1 MKRSVVLAGAAALA
15 LAVTSSAFAAE
26 VKLVGV
32 TYPEGKKISIPFA
45 RTDIAPKAATLEG
58 TLRMEKGQVDI
69 KLAWKMME
77 PAVMFA
83 GNITTYNVWAVTLDG
98 RPENLGEL
106 QVREKKSGEGSFR
119 TGKVNFAI
127 MVTAD
132 VLPGTVVPSELV
144 VFTSGKA
151 DPAKAKSEE
160 FSIET
165 SSLVGEF
172 TRPGNPSIANLTYA
186 AKGSEPIELQQA
198 DKAYNLAVEL
208 KAETVA
214 SKEMDTAKTQ
224 LAQARNSVKGGSKAT
239 VIDYSR
245 RALDSAGTALRLRVQ
260 QILDERLAAEEA
272 RVKAAEEK
280 KRKELEAAKAQ
291 AAAAEAEKARLAAE
305 VARLK
310 AEQEQLKNSIRDA
323 VGKYMQVEET
333 ARGLVVNMGDILFDV
348 NKSTLKKDPEIALA
362 KVSAVLGVFPK
373 VQIRAEGFTDTT
385 GKEELNMKL
394 SAERARSVAAFL
406 VAQGVAADRITH
418 AGYGPANPVGDNAS
432 AEGRA
437 KNRRVELILNQGPV
451 TATPG
456 GMVAPELPVK
466 AKKPAAK

>member
-1 MKRSVVLAGAAALA
+1 MSDTNLAA
-15 LAVTSSAFAAE
+15 T
-26 VKLVGV
+26 
-32 TYPEGKKISIPFA
+32 
-45 RTDIAPKAATLEG
+45 RTDTAEG
-58 TLRMEKGQVDI
+58 ARIID
-69 KLAWKMME
+69 
-77 PAVMFA
+77 
-83 GNITTYNVWAVTLDG
+83 
-98 RPENLGEL
+98 
-106 QVREKKSGEGSFR
+106 
-119 TGKVNFAI
+119 
-127 MVTAD
+127 
-132 VLPGTVVPSELV
+132 
-144 VFTSGKA
+144 GKA
-151 DPAKAKSEE
+151 
-160 FSIET
+160 
-165 SSLVGEF
+165 V
-172 TRPGNPSIANLTYA
+172 A
-186 AKGSEPIELQQA
+186 A
-198 DKAYNLAVEL
+198 D
-208 KAETVA
+208 
-214 SKEMDTAKTQ
+214 
-224 LAQARNSVKGGSKAT
+224 
-239 VIDYSR
+239 
-245 RALDSAGTALRLRVQ
+245 LRERV
-260 QILDERLAAEEA
+260 
-272 RVKAAEEK
+272 
-280 KRKELEAAKAQ
+280 
-291 AAAAEAEKARLAAE
+291 AAE